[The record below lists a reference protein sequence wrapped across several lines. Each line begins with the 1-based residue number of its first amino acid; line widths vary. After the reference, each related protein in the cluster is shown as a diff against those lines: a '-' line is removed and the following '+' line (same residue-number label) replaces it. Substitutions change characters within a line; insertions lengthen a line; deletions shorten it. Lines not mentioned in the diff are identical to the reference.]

1 MGFIEDVGIRE
12 PLQSLVAE
20 MNCIVA
26 SLLQPVDDSLIDTHV
41 R

>member
-1 MGFIEDVGIRE
+1 
-12 PLQSLVAE
+12 LQSLVAE

-26 SLLQPVDDSLIDTHV
+26 ILLQPADDSLIDAHV